1 MNYSIY
7 LIVTIAIA
15 TSMVVDNFFILF
27 ISVYNCFKSNSNL
40 LFVRPSLVK
49 NTMCNV
55 TWYFFVEVNIQVKEF
70 SKGTD
75 CQLLKLL
82 ATMTNLKKNVKDENF
97 KLLMTF
103 KTVCLVML

>member
-1 MNYSIY
+1 
-7 LIVTIAIA
+7 
-15 TSMVVDNFFILF
+15 MV
-27 ISVYNCFKSNSNL
+27 
-40 LFVRPSLVK
+40 
-49 NTMCNV
+49 
-55 TWYFFVEVNIQVKEF
+55 FFVEVNIQVKEF